1 MSGSWPLGRA
11 CNSMSSDN
19 SPTPKYPLY
28 NQRFTPKSRARIISL
43 ESAILLA
50 VVFEPCNPPLYIS
63 ALHPATRKVNS
74 LLSVTYIL
82 SYSRTKYL
90 QADPPSRALKTR
102 NLLQTPGGE
111 GGRVI
116 RRISCLWGIDSG
128 IPLRRNLLQQP
139 LPRLLILPKSLL
151 HILQNPLKVR
161 IRFQIVPS
169 RILLEPWIILIP

>member
-1 MSGSWPLGRA
+1 MQ
-11 CNSMSSDN
+11 
-19 SPTPKYPLY
+19 SP
-28 NQRFTPKSRARIISL
+28 
-43 ESAILLA
+43 
-50 VVFEPCNPPLYIS
+50 
-63 ALHPATRKVNS
+63 ALHIGA
-74 LLSVTYIL
+74 
-82 SYSRTKYL
+82 
-90 QADPPSRALKTR
+90 PSRHAKGKFPAFSNLHSKLFKNKILTGGPTLQSIENKELAPNTR
-102 NLLQTPGGE
+102 RG